1 MSKENAEQ
9 ILEAAMQDEKEV
21 QERVQEQLIQAQPKK
36 PLEKDW

>member
-1 MSKENAEQ
+1 MCIRDR

-36 PLEKDW
+36 PLDKDW